1 MNPQADPVGSVD
13 ASSALS
19 NSMPFLPFDGFWN
32 LLPLPGYQNLP
43 IPLKKFVSSWDFASA
58 IVVSSGDQNH
68 FMIVHHM
75 ECVNPF

>member
-43 IPLKKFVSSWDFASA
+43 IPPNITVQMSF
-58 IVVSSGDQNH
+58 
-68 FMIVHHM
+68 
-75 ECVNPF
+75 